1 MKTVSKGIGA
11 NVSTSLMGQPSARM
25 PFISFLMRYP
35 IYLLAFGP
43 PTFRSSVG
51 IDATKGVLDVWAFI
65 QAFWIAAITF
75 ISIYRILTAG
85 IIYIP
90 QKIRNILILATILG
104 LLFSLS
110 ALYSPSRSVSFAYS
124 LLYFMTLISIIAF
137 IADAYISPP
146 DWMQCLLYMR
156 RIMLVLYAMIII
168 ALIVDPKEVMV
179 YIPGVGIRLGGGT
192 IAPIS
197 LVCPTIAIISAYYIV
212 YSLEP
217 KAKSIIYF
225 VSAFA
230 GTLITQSRGAELT
243 LLLPL
248 VIVGVLWASSSKRS
262 SYLFISSALTLLVST
277 VLAVAYIGGERVWN
291 LINRNQ
297 SLEGIKSAS
306 GRTDIWK
313 FVIAYCLSHPLGM
326 GYIAG
331 FRIYFKSY
339 FALGIQVDTSRI
351 GASHNSFIDVLADAG
366 WPALA
371 IYLCMLFLIV
381 LYGWSSANM
390 RPLGKMSAIDPFQH
404 VIRCSLLLLF
414 SFFINGMD
422 TSDFSV
428 PLRTSFYLQFIVISM
443 ILVYSANIRRK
454 MRADLFMYRELSG
467 LTLSH
472 SETL

>member
-1 MKTVSKGIGA
+1 
-11 NVSTSLMGQPSARM
+11 
-25 PFISFLMRYP
+25 
-35 IYLLAFGP
+35 
-43 PTFRSSVG
+43 
-51 IDATKGVLDVWAFI
+51 
-65 QAFWIAAITF
+65 
-75 ISIYRILTAG
+75 
-85 IIYIP
+85 
-90 QKIRNILILATILG
+90 
-104 LLFSLS
+104 
-110 ALYSPSRSVSFAYS
+110 
-124 LLYFMTLISIIAF
+124 
-137 IADAYISPP
+137 
-146 DWMQCLLYMR
+146 
-156 RIMLVLYAMIII
+156 
-168 ALIVDPKEVMV
+168 
-179 YIPGVGIRLGGGT
+179 
-192 IAPIS
+192 
-197 LVCPTIAIISAYYIV
+197 
-212 YSLEP
+212 
-217 KAKSIIYF
+217 
-225 VSAFA
+225 
-230 GTLITQSRGAELT
+230 
-243 LLLPL
+243 
-248 VIVGVLWASSSKRS
+248 
-262 SYLFISSALTLLVST
+262 
-277 VLAVAYIGGERVWN
+277 
-291 LINRNQ
+291 
-297 SLEGIKSAS
+297 
-306 GRTDIWK
+306 
-313 FVIAYCLSHPLGM
+313 M